1 MPAKKKER
9 STGSKKPGKRLS
21 IPNASL
27 LCEKYQ
33 ELHLTCG
40 QSCHHVAASTRMTQV
55 WIDSGKETTQ
65 GLLAMD
71 ADARQ
76 VSIAPYAFSIRVA
89 RLHPQ
94 ACGRACNTSSTE
106 LVA

>member
-1 MPAKKKER
+1 MDLRRP
-9 STGSKKPGKRLS
+9 GSDRN

-33 ELHLTCG
+33 ELRLTCG
-40 QSCHHVAASTRMTQV
+40 QSCQHVAASTRMTQV
-55 WIDSGKETTQ
+55 WIDSGKEATQ

-71 ADARQ
+71 AEPPQ
-76 VSIAPYAFSIRVA
+76 VAIAPYAFSIRVA

-94 ACGRACNTSSTE
+94 ARGRACDTSSTE